1 VAYLAKLLD
10 EKWLIEEGA
19 ALALLEIL
27 NFQQGASY
35 EIAEHADRP
44 DIVIENRLDG
54 KRLGVEVT
62 HLFYDSDEARFV
74 FGRSHK
80 PSHPPEYIEEYIQR
94 LNGLLQ
100 QKSEK
105 AKGYNHEYPLALL
118 IRVVSPLFH
127 MYDFKAYASRIVVPP
142 SDFEII
148 WLLFYD
154 FLERRWTILEQLR

>member
-1 VAYLAKLLD
+1 MAKLLD

-27 NFQQGASY
+27 NSQQGTSY
-35 EIAEHADRP
+35 EIVMHADRP
-44 DIVIENRLDG
+44 DIVIENQLDG
-54 KRLGVEVT
+54 TRLGVEVT

-74 FGRSHK
+74 FGRSHN
-80 PSHPPEYIEEYIQR
+80 PSHSPEYIEEYIRR

-100 QKSEK
+100 QKSVK
-105 AKGYNHEYPLALL
+105 SKGYNHEYPLVLL

-127 MYDFKAYASRIVVPP
+127 MYDFKAYESRIVVPP
-142 SDFEII
+142 SDFKII

-154 FLERRWTILEQLR
+154 FLVRRWTILEQLR